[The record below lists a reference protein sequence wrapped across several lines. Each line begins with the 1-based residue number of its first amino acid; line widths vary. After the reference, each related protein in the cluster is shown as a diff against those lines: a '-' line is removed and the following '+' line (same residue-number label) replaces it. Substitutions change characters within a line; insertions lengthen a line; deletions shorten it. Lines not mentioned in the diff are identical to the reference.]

1 MKIKTSI
8 TLSKHVLEMID
19 RRSRDFNSRSEFIE
33 EAAKSFLAS
42 LERSEA
48 DRRDLEIIDRNADR
62 LNAEAGDVLDYQLP
76 L

>member
-19 RRSRDFNSRSEFIE
+19 RRSHDFNSRSEFIE

-42 LERSEA
+42 LARSEA
-48 DRRDLEIIDRNADR
+48 DRRDLEIINRNADK
-62 LNAEAGDVLDYQLP
+62 LNAEAVNVLDYQTP